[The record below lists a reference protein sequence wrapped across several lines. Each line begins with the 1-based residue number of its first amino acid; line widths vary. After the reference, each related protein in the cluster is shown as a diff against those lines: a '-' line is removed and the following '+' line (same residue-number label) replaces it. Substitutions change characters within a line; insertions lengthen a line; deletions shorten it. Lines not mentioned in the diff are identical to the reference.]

1 MPLQDLAAHHER
13 LLPELAAAAVRVLTS
28 GRFIAGAETEA
39 FEREAAAA
47 LSIPHAVGVS
57 SGTDGLLA
65 ALMAC
70 GVGPGDEVVTTPF
83 LVLRL
88 GRFRSCAW
96 GPRRSSPTS
105 TRRPSTSPQQRPP
118 RAWGR
123 RRVRCWSGIGS
134 GARRATTGWKGA
146 CAARG
151 ESRSSRTPRRRS
163 VARAGGRPVGALGR
177 AAVISFFPS
186 KNLGGFG
193 DGGMV
198 VTSDADFAARL
209 RVLRFHGATA
219 KNRHEI
225 IGGNFRLDE
234 LQAALLRVKLP
245 HLSRWTERRRQ
256 IADRYL
262 QRLGPL
268 AATGALDLPL
278 ADTGAVWNQFVIRAR
293 GDARTPLRQHLAARG
308 IATAIYYPTPL
319 HLQPA
324 LAHLGLRAGDLPHA
338 ERAAAEALAL
348 PIYPEL
354 PFADVDRVAA
364 AVALLSL
371 DYDPVHP
378 RAAPRP
384 WARPASPHPARSRR
398 SARRRPRN
406 GASARARQLL
416 GT

>member
-1 MPLQDLAAHHER
+1 MPLQDLAAHHEG
-13 LLPELAAAAVRVLTS
+13 LLPELAAAAIRVLTS

-39 FEREAAAA
+39 FEREVAAA
-47 LSIPHAVGVS
+47 LSISHAVGVS

-83 LVLRL
+83 SFFASVGSIVRL
-88 GRFRSCAW
+88 GATPIFADIDPSSFNIDPAAAAARL
-96 GPRRSSPTS
+96 GPK
-105 TRRPSTSPQQRPP
+105 TRAVLVVHLFG
-118 RAWGR
+118 RA
-123 RRVRCWSGIGS
+123 
-134 GARRATTGWKGA
+134 ARLDGLEGA

-151 ESRSSRTPRRRS
+151 VPIIEDAAQAIG
-163 VARAGGRPVGALGR
+163 ARDGGRPVGALGR

-198 VTSDADFAARL
+198 VTNDADFAARL
-209 RVLRFHGATA
+209 RVLRRHGATA

-245 HLSRWTERRRQ
+245 HLSRWTESRRQ
-256 IADRYL
+256 LADRYF

-268 AATGALDLPL
+268 AETGAIDLPL
-278 ADTGAVWNQFVIRAR
+278 ADTDAVWNQFVIRAR
-293 GDARTPLRQHLAARG
+293 RNARAPLRQHLAARG

-364 AVALLSL
+364 AVA
-371 DYDPVHP
+371 
-378 RAAPRP
+378 AFF
-384 WARPASPHPARSRR
+384 
-398 SARRRPRN
+398 
-406 GASARARQLL
+406 G
-416 GT
+416 